1 MSRYWPRK
9 YDINSRWN
17 VSIEKDVA
25 HLFDY
30 KIFVDTDFE
39 IAKNVVLSG
48 KLKLLEVMK
57 KQRRC
62 F

>member
-1 MSRYWPRK
+1 MSRYWHAK

-25 HLFDY
+25 YLFDY
-30 KIFVDTDFE
+30 KIFVDTNFE
-39 IAKNVVLSG
+39 IARKRG
-48 KLKLLEVMK
+48 AKRETEAFEVMK